1 MQILNR
7 ILFFLFKKLKFCSL
21 SYSQEGEDLVVARYF
36 DGKRDGFYI
45 DIGAHH
51 PFRFSNTYKFYEKG
65 WSGICID
72 PLPECAEL
80 FKKYRP
86 RDIFVQKGVSD
97 KDEILNYYMFNEPA
111 LNTFD
116 KGLADERNGLRNYK
130 IDKIDKIDKIEVST
144 LENILEN
151 IDVSKKVD
159 LLSIDIEGL
168 DLKVLKSINL
178 KKLRPHLIIIE
189 VLNRDELLECNSYL
203 ILEGFSFFAKT
214 GNSIIFKY
222 NEG

>member
-1 MQILNR
+1 MKILKK
-7 ILFFLFKKLKFCSL
+7 ILFFFFPKIKFISF

-36 DGKRDGFYI
+36 DGKRDGYYI

-72 PLPECAEL
+72 PLPECEEL
-80 FKKYRP
+80 FKKYRQ

-97 KDEILNYYMFNEPA
+97 KNETLKYYMFNEPA

-116 KGLADERNGLRNYK
+116 KNLADERNGLRNYR
-130 IDKIDKIDKIEVST
+130 IDKILDIEVST
-144 LENILEN
+144 FENILKN
-151 IDVSKKVD
+151 ININKKID

-168 DLKVLKSINL
+168 DLKVLKSIDL
-178 KKLRPHLIIIE
+178 KKYQPQLIIIE
-189 VLNRDELLECNSYL
+189 VLDKEEYLECKYYL
-203 ILEGFSFFAKT
+203 TLEGFSFYAKT
-214 GNSIIFKY
+214 GNSVIFRN
-222 NEG
+222 NED